1 MIEFKN
7 ENDIKYI
14 KVRLDNYEETF
25 LLESK
30 LTIKGI
36 QIKVK
41 QSLINEK
48 IYKSIK
54 EIIVISFQEAK
65 EKELLKEEIKVSSY
79 TAIGIHIKWA
89 LSKNVKPMTKIEK
102 IFEILNK
109 VNAFYNDY
117 EIHFKNFGTI
127 QFINSKLNINII
139 FDNSE
144 DLFKYIKNH
153 FSLYQM

>member
-7 ENDIKYI
+7 KNDIKYI
-14 KVRLDNYEETF
+14 RVILDDYEETF

-48 IYKSIK
+48 IFKPIK
-54 EIIVISFQEAK
+54 EINVISLQEAK
-65 EKELLKEEIKVSSY
+65 EKKILKEHIKVNSY

-89 LSKNVKPMTKIEK
+89 LSKNAKPITKIEE
-102 IFEILNK
+102 IFEILNN

-117 EIHFKNFGTI
+117 ELFFKQFGSI
-127 QFINSKLNINII
+127 QFINSKLKLDIT
-139 FDNSE
+139 FKNSE
-144 DLFKYIKNH
+144 ELFYFIRKH
-153 FSLYQM
+153 FSLC